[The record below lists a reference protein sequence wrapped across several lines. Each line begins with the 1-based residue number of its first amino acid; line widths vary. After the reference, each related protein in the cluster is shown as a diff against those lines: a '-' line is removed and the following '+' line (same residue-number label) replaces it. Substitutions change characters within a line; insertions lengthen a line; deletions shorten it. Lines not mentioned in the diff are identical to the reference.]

1 MCQSLSCVLDMG
13 HWVPKIGFWGKL
25 SQTVFVVLPAVE
37 IFNPC
42 KSTYK
47 WNTTLIHLHIIEGQT
62 TDNIEW
68 FFSRV
73 NKGGVLLRISFM
85 LTFFFFLIQTDNRL
99 IFFFFLMDFCPKSEE
114 NKNDHMVTM
123 LILHW
128 VWIQLMW
135 KVWFPSWNL
144 THMEMLHYHFH
155 LVFPITFSN
164 HLEMT

>member
-1 MCQSLSCVLDMG
+1 MNSYMCQSLSCVLDMG

-99 IFFFFLMDFCPKSEE
+99 IFFFLMDFCPKSEE
-114 NKNDHMVTM
+114 EKM
-123 LILHW
+123 IIW
-128 VWIQLMW
+128 SPC
-135 KVWFPSWNL
+135 WFYIGCGSDWC
-144 THMEMLHYHFH
+144 ERCDAC
-155 LVFPITFSN
+155 
-164 HLEMT
+164 LETWHIWRY